1 MRTASELEAEL
12 GRSIR
17 ARRIAAGLSQAELAD
32 RANVSVGAL
41 HHLERGKGASTRTL
55 TRALQA
61 LGAESWID
69 QLAPPPPA
77 FNPLDLLKT
86 RTRQGQLSKAPRV
99 GRRAGATR

>member
-1 MRTASELEAEL
+1 MKTASELEEAL

-17 ARRIAAGLSQAELAD
+17 AVRIAAGLSQAELAD
-32 RANVSVGAL
+32 RANVSVGAI
-41 HHLERGKGASTRTL
+41 HHLERGKGTSTRTL

-77 FNPLDLLKT
+77 FNPLDVLQAHAREA
-86 RTRQGQLSKAPRV
+86 RTPGAPRV
-99 GRRAGATR
+99 RRRTGVPR